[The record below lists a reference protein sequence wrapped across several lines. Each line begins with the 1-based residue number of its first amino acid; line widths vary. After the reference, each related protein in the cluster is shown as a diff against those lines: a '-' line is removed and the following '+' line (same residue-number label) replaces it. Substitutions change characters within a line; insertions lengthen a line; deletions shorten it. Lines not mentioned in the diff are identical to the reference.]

1 MEGWR
6 AEFRLGDQFGCLE
19 GKFDV
24 WRADLMFGGLI
35 EGLEGR
41 FEVWRADLTHGGAD
55 LKPEGLIQDLGGL
68 I

>member
-1 MEGWR
+1 M
-6 AEFRLGDQFGCLE
+6 E

-55 LKPEGLIQDLGGL
+55 LKPEGLIRDLGGL